1 MLAAAAAVVSVG
13 VQEGEGGRCARSRRR
28 CCGPSATGAGPVR
41 EMLAERLG
49 DRSLNI
55 AYWLPDREIFVDERG
70 HPVDLPDS
78 GSGRTWT
85 AVERE
90 GNRVAAIV
98 HDAELDAT
106 PELVHAAASAAALAI
121 DNERLK
127 ADLRARLEELRHSRR
142 RIVEAAD
149 DARRQIERDLHD
161 GAQQQLVSLALDL
174 RLLRARLKH
183 EPEVA
188 ETVEEL
194 ADKLAT
200 ALAELRELARG
211 IHPAVLSDHGLGP
224 AIHVLVERSPLTVE
238 CDLAFEDRLPAP
250 VEAAAYF
257 VVAEGL
263 TNVIKYAN
271 ATKATV
277 SVRRRGGM
285 VEVAVGDD
293 GIGGARIDAG
303 SGLRG
308 LSDRLAALEGEL
320 ELDSPLGEGTR
331 LSAQIPLTGTTLMRR
346 LLFLALVLACS
357 PAAAAPRPCARPTS
371 RSRASR
377 RRASGRRPAA
387 TPERGGGLR
396 VASARIAAIS
406 HGQASDPFWAIVKKG
421 LDDAARQTGV
431 AVSYRAPDSYDIARM
446 RRLIDEAIEA
456 NLDGLIVSLPDVQ
469 GLRAPIRRARRA
481 GIPVDLDQLGQRS
494 LPRPRDPRPRRPARV
509 PRRLRGRPPDGE
521 GRGPPRAVRQ
531 PGGRATPASTSA
543 AAASARPAPPGGTS
557 AVLGIDIQD
566 PDQAQQRIAQAVR
579 DSEADGILTLGTA
592 GAMPALAALRA
603 GFGRRVQLATFD
615 LSPDVLRGRA
625 DQADAVRRRPAAVPA
640 GLPARRAAGRALAPH
655 AVPARAAS

>member
-1 MLAAAAAVVSVG
+1 MTAIRAAGGGLDLPRHLRAAGRTLLYLLLGLPNGLVYLVVVGGGLLVGAVLSIAWIGLPLMAAVSRLVWRLAEGERRQANRLLEAHLPPVPRVPRGEWREVLEATGYAPFWRALAMLLLKLPVALVGLALVAAPAVLAVILLVLAADGFGGVDDRYVGPWALGPALALALIVLAAAAAVVAIAA
-13 VQEGEGGRCARSRRR
+13 QEGAGRLLRALAQALLRSET
-28 CCGPSATGAGPVR
+28 TGEGPVR

-70 HPVDLPDS
+70 HPVDLPAS
-78 GSGRTWT
+78 GTGRTWT

-106 PELVHAAASAAALAI
+106 PELVHAAASAAALAL

-188 ETVEEL
+188 ATVEEL
-194 ADKLAT
+194 ADKLAA

-224 AIHVLVERSPLTVE
+224 AIHVLVERAPIAVE
-238 CDLAFEDRLPAP
+238 CDLAIEDRLPAP
-250 VEAAAYF
+250 IEAAAYF

-271 ATKATV
+271 ATKARV
-277 SVRRRGGM
+277 SVRRRARI
-285 VEVAVGDD
+285 VEVVVSDD
-293 GIGGARIDAG
+293 GIGGARIEAG

-320 ELDSPLGEGTR
+320 LLDSPLGEGTR
-331 LSAQIPLTGTTLMRR
+331 LI
-346 LLFLALVLACS
+346 
-357 PAAAAPRPCARPTS
+357 
-371 RSRASR
+371 
-377 RRASGRRPAA
+377 
-387 TPERGGGLR
+387 
-396 VASARIAAIS
+396 ARI
-406 HGQASDPFWAIVKKG
+406 PM
-421 LDDAARQTGV
+421 TG
-431 AVSYRAPDSYDIARM
+431 
-446 RRLIDEAIEA
+446 
-456 NLDGLIVSLPDVQ
+456 
-469 GLRAPIRRARRA
+469 
-481 GIPVDLDQLGQRS
+481 
-494 LPRPRDPRPRRPARV
+494 
-509 PRRLRGRPPDGE
+509 
-521 GRGPPRAVRQ
+521 
-531 PGGRATPASTSA
+531 
-543 AAASARPAPPGGTS
+543 
-557 AVLGIDIQD
+557 
-566 PDQAQQRIAQAVR
+566 
-579 DSEADGILTLGTA
+579 
-592 GAMPALAALRA
+592 GA
-603 GFGRRVQLATFD
+603 
-615 LSPDVLRGRA
+615 
-625 DQADAVRRRPAAVPA
+625 
-640 GLPARRAAGRALAPH
+640 
-655 AVPARAAS
+655 

>member
-1 MLAAAAAVVSVG
+1 MLLLKLPVALLGLIVAAAPVALAVLLLVLAVDGFAGEGDRYVGPWALGPAVAIALIVLAAAAAVVSIG
-13 VQEGEGGRCARSRRR
+13 VQEGEGRLLRKLAQALLRSE
-28 CCGPSATGAGPVR
+28 PEGAGPVR

-55 AYWLPDREIFVDERG
+55 AYWLPDRQIFVDDRG
-70 HPVDLPDS
+70 RQVDLPES
-78 GSGRTWT
+78 GSGRAWT

-194 ADKLAT
+194 ADKLAV

-224 AIHVLVERSPLTVE
+224 AIHVLVERSPLQID
-238 CDLAFEDRLPAP
+238 CDLDFEDRLPAP

-271 ATKATV
+271 ASKATV
-277 SVRRRGGM
+277 SVRHRGGM
-285 VEVAVGDD
+285 VEVAVADD
-293 GIGGARIDAG
+293 GVGGARIDAG

-331 LSAQIPLTGTTLMRR
+331 LAARIPLTG
-346 LLFLALVLACS
+346 
-357 PAAAAPRPCARPTS
+357 AA
-371 RSRASR
+371 
-377 RRASGRRPAA
+377 
-387 TPERGGGLR
+387 
-396 VASARIAAIS
+396 
-406 HGQASDPFWAIVKKG
+406 
-421 LDDAARQTGV
+421 
-431 AVSYRAPDSYDIARM
+431 
-446 RRLIDEAIEA
+446 
-456 NLDGLIVSLPDVQ
+456 
-469 GLRAPIRRARRA
+469 
-481 GIPVDLDQLGQRS
+481 
-494 LPRPRDPRPRRPARV
+494 
-509 PRRLRGRPPDGE
+509 
-521 GRGPPRAVRQ
+521 
-531 PGGRATPASTSA
+531 
-543 AAASARPAPPGGTS
+543 
-557 AVLGIDIQD
+557 
-566 PDQAQQRIAQAVR
+566 
-579 DSEADGILTLGTA
+579 
-592 GAMPALAALRA
+592 
-603 GFGRRVQLATFD
+603 
-615 LSPDVLRGRA
+615 
-625 DQADAVRRRPAAVPA
+625 
-640 GLPARRAAGRALAPH
+640 
-655 AVPARAAS
+655 

>member
-1 MLAAAAAVVSVG
+1 MTAIRAPRAFELPRHLRAAGRTLLYLVLGLVYGISYLLVVGGGLLLGAVLSIVWIGLPLLAAVTRLVWQLAEGERRTANRLIDAHLPPVPRAPRGDWRNVLEATGHRPFWRALAMLLLKLPVALAGLIVAAAPVALAAIMLMLAVDGFGGEGDRYVGPWSLGPVLALALIVLAAAAAVVSIAI
-13 VQEGEGGRCARSRRR
+13 QEGAGRLLRSLAQALLRSEAA
-28 CCGPSATGAGPVR
+28 GEGPVR

-55 AYWLPDREIFVDERG
+55 AYWLPDREMFVDERG
-70 HPVDLPDS
+70 HPVDLPVS
-78 GSGRTWT
+78 GSGRAWT

-106 PELVHAAASAAALAI
+106 PELVHAAASAAALAL

-174 RLLRARLKH
+174 RILRARLKH
-183 EPEVA
+183 EPELA

-194 ADKLAT
+194 ADKLAA

-224 AIHVLVERSPLTVE
+224 AIHVLVERAAIAVE
-238 CDLAFEDRLPAP
+238 CDLAFDDRLPAP

-285 VEVAVGDD
+285 LEVVVGDD
-293 GIGGARIDAG
+293 GVGGARIDAG

-331 LSAQIPLTGTTLMRR
+331 LSARMPL
-346 LLFLALVLACS
+346 
-357 PAAAAPRPCARPTS
+357 
-371 RSRASR
+371 
-377 RRASGRRPAA
+377 
-387 TPERGGGLR
+387 
-396 VASARIAAIS
+396 
-406 HGQASDPFWAIVKKG
+406 
-421 LDDAARQTGV
+421 
-431 AVSYRAPDSYDIARM
+431 
-446 RRLIDEAIEA
+446 
-456 NLDGLIVSLPDVQ
+456 
-469 GLRAPIRRARRA
+469 
-481 GIPVDLDQLGQRS
+481 
-494 LPRPRDPRPRRPARV
+494 
-509 PRRLRGRPPDGE
+509 
-521 GRGPPRAVRQ
+521 
-531 PGGRATPASTSA
+531 
-543 AAASARPAPPGGTS
+543 
-557 AVLGIDIQD
+557 
-566 PDQAQQRIAQAVR
+566 
-579 DSEADGILTLGTA
+579 LGTD
-592 GAMPALAALRA
+592 R
-603 GFGRRVQLATFD
+603 
-615 LSPDVLRGRA
+615 
-625 DQADAVRRRPAAVPA
+625 
-640 GLPARRAAGRALAPH
+640 
-655 AVPARAAS
+655 

>member
-1 MLAAAAAVVSVG
+1 MTAIHASRGLELPRHLRAAGRTLLYLLLGLPYGITYLVVVGGGLLLGAVLSIAWIGLPLLAAVARLVWQLAEGERRTGNRWLAAHLPPVPRAPRGDWRTVLEATGHRPFWRALAMLLLRLPVALIGLFAVIAPVALAVGMLVLAADGFESGGDRFVGPWALGPEVALALIVLAAAAAVVSVG
-13 VQEGEGGRCARSRRR
+13 VGEGMGRALRALAQALLRSE
-28 CCGPSATGAGPVR
+28 PSGAGPVR

-70 HPVDLPDS
+70 HPVDLPES
-78 GSGRTWT
+78 GSGRAWT

-149 DARRQIERDLHD
+149 DARRRIERDLHD

-194 ADKLAT
+194 ADKLAV

-224 AIHVLVERSPLTVE
+224 AIHVLVERSPITVE

-271 ATKATV
+271 AEKAKV
-277 SVRRRGGM
+277 SVHRRAGM
-285 VEVAVGDD
+285 VEVSVSDD

-331 LSAQIPLTGTTLMRR
+331 LSAHIPLTG
-346 LLFLALVLACS
+346 
-357 PAAAAPRPCARPTS
+357 PR
-371 RSRASR
+371 
-377 RRASGRRPAA
+377 
-387 TPERGGGLR
+387 
-396 VASARIAAIS
+396 
-406 HGQASDPFWAIVKKG
+406 
-421 LDDAARQTGV
+421 
-431 AVSYRAPDSYDIARM
+431 
-446 RRLIDEAIEA
+446 
-456 NLDGLIVSLPDVQ
+456 
-469 GLRAPIRRARRA
+469 
-481 GIPVDLDQLGQRS
+481 
-494 LPRPRDPRPRRPARV
+494 
-509 PRRLRGRPPDGE
+509 
-521 GRGPPRAVRQ
+521 
-531 PGGRATPASTSA
+531 
-543 AAASARPAPPGGTS
+543 
-557 AVLGIDIQD
+557 
-566 PDQAQQRIAQAVR
+566 
-579 DSEADGILTLGTA
+579 
-592 GAMPALAALRA
+592 
-603 GFGRRVQLATFD
+603 
-615 LSPDVLRGRA
+615 
-625 DQADAVRRRPAAVPA
+625 
-640 GLPARRAAGRALAPH
+640 
-655 AVPARAAS
+655 

>member
-1 MLAAAAAVVSVG
+1 MTAIRATGGLELPRHLRAAGRALLYLLLGLPYGVTYLVLVGGGLLLGAVLTIAWIGLPLMAAVTQLAWQLAEGERRQANRLLDAHLPPVPRAPRGDWRQVLEATGHSPFWRVLAMLLLRGPIALAGLVLAAALVALAVAMLVLAADGLSSEGDRFVGPWALGPAVALALIVLAFAAAVVSIAA
-13 VQEGEGGRCARSRRR
+13 QEGAGRLLRKLAQTLLRSET
-28 CCGPSATGAGPVR
+28 AGAGPVR

-70 HPVDLPDS
+70 HPVDLPAS
-78 GSGRTWT
+78 GSGRAWT

-106 PELVHAAASAAALAI
+106 PELVHAAASAAALAL

-211 IHPAVLSDHGLGP
+211 IHPAVLSDHGLAP
-224 AIHVLVERSPLTVE
+224 AIHVLVERTPISVE
-238 CDLAFEDRLPAP
+238 CDLAIEDRLPP
-250 VEAAAYF
+250 PLEAAAYF

-271 ATKATV
+271 ASKAHV
-277 SVRRRGGM
+277 SVRRRSGTL
-285 VEVAVGDD
+285 EVVVADD
-293 GIGGARIDAG
+293 GVGGARIDAG

-308 LSDRLAALEGEL
+308 LSDRLGALEGQL

-331 LSAQIPLTGTTLMRR
+331 LSARIPLLG
-346 LLFLALVLACS
+346 
-357 PAAAAPRPCARPTS
+357 
-371 RSRASR
+371 
-377 RRASGRRPAA
+377 
-387 TPERGGGLR
+387 
-396 VASARIAAIS
+396 
-406 HGQASDPFWAIVKKG
+406 
-421 LDDAARQTGV
+421 
-431 AVSYRAPDSYDIARM
+431 
-446 RRLIDEAIEA
+446 
-456 NLDGLIVSLPDVQ
+456 NDG
-469 GLRAPIRRARRA
+469 
-481 GIPVDLDQLGQRS
+481 
-494 LPRPRDPRPRRPARV
+494 
-509 PRRLRGRPPDGE
+509 
-521 GRGPPRAVRQ
+521 
-531 PGGRATPASTSA
+531 
-543 AAASARPAPPGGTS
+543 
-557 AVLGIDIQD
+557 
-566 PDQAQQRIAQAVR
+566 
-579 DSEADGILTLGTA
+579 
-592 GAMPALAALRA
+592 
-603 GFGRRVQLATFD
+603 
-615 LSPDVLRGRA
+615 
-625 DQADAVRRRPAAVPA
+625 
-640 GLPARRAAGRALAPH
+640 
-655 AVPARAAS
+655 